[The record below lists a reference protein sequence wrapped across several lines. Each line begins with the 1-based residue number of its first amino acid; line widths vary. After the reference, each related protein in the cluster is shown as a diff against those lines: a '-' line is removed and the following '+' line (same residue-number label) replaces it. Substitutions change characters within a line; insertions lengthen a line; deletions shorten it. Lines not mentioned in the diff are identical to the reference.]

1 MDYQTTA
8 NEAFEEAFEILNSEE
23 DWKEAKRNQ
32 YGDVVMT
39 KKNKRGKNIYRV
51 KAVIDV
57 SPEKLIPA
65 LQPFIPSSLATII
78 LILAYPMSGIE
89 RGMEEG
95 PPRRCNESDEC

>member
-39 KKNKRGKNIYRV
+39 KKNKAIN
-51 KAVIDV
+51 
-57 SPEKLIPA
+57 LT
-65 LQPFIPSSLATII
+65 SSIT
-78 LILAYPMSGIE
+78 
-89 RGMEEG
+89 
-95 PPRRCNESDEC
+95 